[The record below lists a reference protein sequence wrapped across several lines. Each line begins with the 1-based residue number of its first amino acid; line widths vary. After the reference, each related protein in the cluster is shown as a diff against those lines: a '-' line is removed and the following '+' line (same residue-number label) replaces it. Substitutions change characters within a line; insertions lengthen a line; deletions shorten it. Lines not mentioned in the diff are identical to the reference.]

1 MGIGSSGGEYYMWK
15 TTSNEMGQETW
26 VNVPLADTNDF
37 DVNCQ
42 YRIYFDHGGMF
53 PSGYL
58 PAISVHTDM
67 LLTPVS
73 SYQFVLGK
81 IKSTAK
87 GW

>member
-53 PSGYL
+53 PSG
-58 PAISVHTDM
+58 
-67 LLTPVS
+67 
-73 SYQFVLGK
+73 
-81 IKSTAK
+81 
-87 GW
+87 